1 METASE
7 MVLEVLGES
16 VGIVPPYIADEVM
29 SVSRPDI
36 LRGLLRQ
43 AVRCRDIGEF
53 EKMLRLARKQAAG

>member
-1 METASE
+1 METARE

-43 AVRCRDIGEF
+43 AVRCREIGEF

>member
-1 METASE
+1 
-7 MVLEVLGES
+7 
-16 VGIVPPYIADEVM
+16 M

-43 AVRCRDIGEF
+43 AVRCREIGEF